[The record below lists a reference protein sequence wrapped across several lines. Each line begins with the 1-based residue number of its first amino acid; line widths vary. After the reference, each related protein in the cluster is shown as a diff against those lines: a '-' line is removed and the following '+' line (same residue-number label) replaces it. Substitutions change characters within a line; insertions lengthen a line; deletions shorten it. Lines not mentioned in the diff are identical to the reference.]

1 MVEFTNISVVLYLL
15 AHVTTWDYVSSL
27 AIPTTWGVA
36 TSFSVAFVLDPTVYV
51 RMRRRRG
58 WSLTTFVLGNLLL
71 HFVPLVYPPPLSRP
85 LTWWDGMR
93 SAVMHLSWALTESN
107 GSLVLDDI
115 YVSLSPLFWGVCFI
129 TSTIT
134 EVVLVPLAYQL

>member
-1 MVEFTNISVVLYLL
+1 MVSFTTISVLLYLI
-15 AHVTTWDYVSSL
+15 AHVTAWDYISSL
-27 AIPTTWGVA
+27 VIPTTWGVA

-51 RMRRRRG
+51 RMRCRRG

-71 HFVPLVYPPPLSRP
+71 HFVPLVFPPPLSRT

-93 SAVMHLSWALTESN
+93 SAVMHLSWALIESN
-107 GSLVLDDI
+107 GSLILDDT
-115 YVSLSPLFWGVCFI
+115 YVHIRSVFWGVCFI

-134 EVVLVPLAYQL
+134 EVILVPLAYKL